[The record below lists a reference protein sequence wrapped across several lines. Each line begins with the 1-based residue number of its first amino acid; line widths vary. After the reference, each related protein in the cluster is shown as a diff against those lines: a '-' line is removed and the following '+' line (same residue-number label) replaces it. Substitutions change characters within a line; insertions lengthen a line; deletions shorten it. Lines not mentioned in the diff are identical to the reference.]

1 MIDRVVIH
9 IKSGKGGN
17 GAISGRHEK
26 YVPRGGPDGGTGG
39 NGGSVYLVCNSNVN
53 TLLAYRYRRLFS
65 GGNGGNG
72 EGGLRHGKKGDDVEL
87 PVPVGTQVWS
97 MDQQP
102 KLMADLDQDGERVL
116 IAEGG
121 RGGAGNARYASPT
134 NRFPVLAQAGEPG
147 QELELRLE
155 LKLLADVGIIGAPNA
170 GKSSLLAGLTAATPK
185 VADYPFTT
193 LEAALG
199 VVEHHGKDVV
209 LVDIPGLIE
218 GAHSGI
224 GLGHDFLRHIERT
237 RILVHVIDGSLIDP
251 AEQLREI
258 NNELELFDSSLS
270 EKPQIVALNKIDMPE
285 VRDLVEDIAAAL
297 AKESEAEVLCISAAG
312 REGLDALM
320 DEVLR
325 KLETTPSFNERAAN
339 RSAESELPVLRPR
352 PRSTKPLVRKD
363 ADGVYV
369 VESADAIRVAAM
381 VDVRKWEARIQFY
394 RRLQHTGIDQALI
407 DAGIMPGDSVRI
419 GELEWEWE

>member
-39 NGGSVYLVCNSNVN
+39 NGGSVYLVCDSNVN

-65 GGNGGNG
+65 AGNGSNG

-97 MDQQP
+97 EDQRP

-116 IAEGG
+116 ISEGG

-134 NRFPVLAQAGEPG
+134 NRFPMLAQAGEPG
-147 QELELRLE
+147 HELEVRLE

-170 GKSSLLAGLTAATPK
+170 GKSSLLAALTAARPK

-199 VVEHHGKDVV
+199 VVEHRGKDVV

-218 GAHSGI
+218 GAHSGV

-251 AEQLREI
+251 AEQFREI
-258 NNELELFDSSLS
+258 NNELELFDSNLS
-270 EKPQIVALNKIDMPE
+270 QKPQIVALNKIDMPE
-285 VRDLVEDIAAAL
+285 VRDLMEDIATAL
-297 AKESEAEVLCISAAG
+297 ANESEAEVLCISAVG
-312 REGLDALM
+312 REGLDHLM

-325 KLETTPSFNERAAN
+325 KLETAQSFNGRAAD
-339 RSAESELPVLRPR
+339 RSEESELPVLHPR
-352 PRSTKPLVRKD
+352 PRSTKSLVRKN
-363 ADGVYV
+363 ADGVFV
-369 VESADAIRVAAM
+369 VESADVIRIAAM

>member
-39 NGGSVYLVCNSNVN
+39 NGGSVYLVCDSNVN
-53 TLLAYRYRRLFS
+53 TLLAYRYRRIFA
-65 GGNGGNG
+65 GGNGSNG
-72 EGGLRHGKKGDDVEL
+72 EGGLRHGKKGDNVEL

-97 MDQQP
+97 DSQP
-102 KLMADLDQDGERVL
+102 PTLIADLDQDGDRVL

-134 NRFPVLAQAGEPG
+134 NRFPVLAQTGEMG
-147 QELELRLE
+147 DEVDVRLE

-170 GKSSLLAGLTAATPK
+170 GKSSLLSALTAARPK

-199 VVEHHGKDVV
+199 VVEHRGKDVV

-218 GAHSGI
+218 GAHAGV

-237 RILVHVIDGSLIDP
+237 RILVHVIDGSLDDP
-251 AEQLREI
+251 LEQYREI
-258 NNELELFDSSLS
+258 NNELSLFDAELMDKS
-270 EKPQIVALNKIDMPE
+270 QIVALNKIDIPE
-285 VRDLVEDIAAAL
+285 VRERIDGLSSDLSE
-297 AKESEAEVLCISAAG
+297 ESGTETLSISVAG
-312 REGLDALM
+312 REGLAELM
-320 DEVLR
+320 DAVMKNLEIEQTFSEQREV
-325 KLETTPSFNERAAN
+325 KSPEND
-339 RSAESELPVLRPR
+339 LPVLRPR
-352 PRSTKPLVRKD
+352 PRSTRPLVRKD
-363 ADGVYV
+363 ADGVFI
-369 VESADAIRVAAM
+369 VESADAIRIAAM

-419 GELEWEWE
+419 GALEWEWE